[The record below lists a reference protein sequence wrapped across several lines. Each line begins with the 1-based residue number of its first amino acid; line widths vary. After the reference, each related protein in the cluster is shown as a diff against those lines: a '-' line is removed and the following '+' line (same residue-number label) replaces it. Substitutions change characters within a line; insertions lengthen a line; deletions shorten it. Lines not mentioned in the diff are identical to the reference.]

1 MPCRVPNGRP
11 GRPRPGTVPLRQWQ
25 MPLRA
30 QCPARAAT
38 TALGVADPARRPAST
53 AHASPSR
60 YGATPDGIIRLGSD
74 GTSHDAIVA
83 RTRTPRACR
92 GMLASGEQ
100 RAVSVERGLAAEV
113 GIEHRGGGLDF
124 AAADHVDEP
133 GHGFAL
139 VDRVGNHA
147 FGAGGEPHRIEGG
160 IIGDAVG
167 ACVVALVQLDLLIAQ
182 LTLQADEP
190 GGVTRDTGDLT
201 AGFSRP
207 G

>member
-1 MPCRVPNGRP
+1 MSCRVPNGRP

-38 TALGVADPARRPAST
+38 SALGVADPARRPASMAQT
-53 AHASPSR
+53 SPSR
-60 YGATPDGIIRLGSD
+60 YGATPDGIIRVGSD

-83 RTRTPRACR
+83 RTRTPTACR
-92 GMLASGEQ
+92 GRPASGEQ

-124 AAADHVDEP
+124 AAVDHVDEP

-139 VDRVGNHA
+139 IDRVGDHA
-147 FGAGGEPHRIEGG
+147 FSAGGEPHRIEGG
-160 IIGDAVG
+160 VVGDAVG
-167 ACVVALVQLDLLIAQ
+167 ARVVALVQLDLLVVNLA
-182 LTLQADEP
+182 LQADEP
-190 GGVTRDTGDLT
+190 GGVTRDTGDLV
-201 AGFSRP
+201 AGLRWP

>member
-1 MPCRVPNGRP
+1 MSCRVPNGRP

-25 MPLRA
+25 MPPRA

-74 GTSHDAIVA
+74 ATSHDAIVA
-83 RTRTPRACR
+83 RTRTPAACR
-92 GMLASGEQ
+92 RMPASGEQ
-100 RAVSVERGLAAEV
+100 GAVSVERGLAEEV
-113 GIEHRGGGLDF
+113 GMERRGGGL
-124 AAADHVDEP
+124 AVGGADHVDGP
-133 GHGFAL
+133 GNGFAL
-139 VDRVGNHA
+139 IGRIGNHA

-167 ACVVALVQLDLLIAQ
+167 ARVVALVQLDLLIAQ
-182 LTLQADEP
+182 LTLHADEP

-201 AGFSRP
+201 ASFSRP